1 MVHPVQVGKRTR
13 MSFGKVKDVTEMP
26 NLIEVQLDSYQWFL
40 DEGLHE
46 VFEDIN
52 PITNFTGNLVLEFV
66 DYKLDMENIKYS
78 VEECKERDA
87 TYAAPLKVSV
97 RLQNNETGEIKEQEV
112 FMGDFPLMT
121 EQGTFVINGA
131 ERVIVSQLVRS
142 PGVYYNYSI
151 DKSGKKLY
159 SATVIPNRGAWLE
172 YETDS
177 NDIIYVR
184 IDKTRKLPITILA
197 RAMGFGSD
205 QELLDFFGEEERLRA
220 SIEKD
225 NTKTKEEALLEIYK
239 RLRPGEPPTVDSAIS
254 LIDTLFFDAKRYDL
268 SRVGRYKFNRK
279 LALNLRIA
287 NQVSA
292 GDIVN
297 PQTGEIMV
305 EKNQK
310 ISRLMAEEIQNAGVK
325 SVDLLIEDKVVR
337 VISNHFVDIN
347 KQVSF
352 DISDL
357 GIKEFCISS
366 CGEFIENPKYLKK
379 SLNKLAK
386 LQRELSRK
394 TIGSLNRNKARLKV
408 ARLQEHIANQRND
421 FLQKLSTKLIKE
433 NDIICIEDLQVKNMI
448 RNRKL
453 SRLISD
459 VSWSEFIRQL
469 EYKANWYGRQ
479 IVKVG
484 KFFASSQI
492 CNKCG
497 YKNEEVKDLNIRE
510 WICPSCNETH
520 DRDINASINILK
532 EGLRLITIQNK

>member
-1 MVHPVQVGKRTR
+1 MKKAYKFRMYPNKKQQELINKTFGCCRFVYNKYLAKR
-13 MSFGKVKDVTEMP
+13 
-26 NLIEVQLDSYQWFL
+26 IEVYKNDKETFTYKQCSSDLTNLKKELKWLKEPDKFSLQNALKDLDNAYKKFFKEKAGFPKFKSKKINRFLYNKYLAKRIEVYKNDKETFTYKQCSSDLTNLKKELKWLKEPDKFSLQNALKDLDNAYKKFFKEKAGFPKFKSKKINRFSYK
-40 DEGLHE
+40 
-46 VFEDIN
+46 
-52 PITNFTGNLVLEFV
+52 TNFTNGN
-66 DYKLDMENIKYS
+66 
-78 VEECKERDA
+78 
-87 TYAAPLKVSV
+87 
-97 RLQNNETGEIKEQEV
+97 
-112 FMGDFPLMT
+112 
-121 EQGTFVINGA
+121 
-131 ERVIVSQLVRS
+131 IVYCGQH
-142 PGVYYNYSI
+142 I
-151 DKSGKKLY
+151 
-159 SATVIPNRGAWLE
+159 
-172 YETDS
+172 
-177 NDIIYVR
+177 
-184 IDKTRKLPITILA
+184 KLPKLGMVKVRDKQVPKGRILNATI
-197 RAMGFGSD
+197 S
-205 QELLDFFGEEERLRA
+205 
-220 SIEKD
+220 
-225 NTKTKEEALLEIYK
+225 KE
-239 RLRPGEPPTVDSAIS
+239 PS
-254 LIDTLFFDAKRYDL
+254 
-268 SRVGRYKFNRK
+268 GRYY
-279 LALNLRIA
+279 
-287 NQVSA
+287 VSLCCT
-292 GDIVN
+292 D
-297 PQTGEIMV
+297 
-305 EKNQK
+305 
-310 ISRLMAEEIQNAGVK
+310 
-325 SVDLLIEDKVVR
+325 
-337 VISNHFVDIN
+337 VDIEAFEN
-347 KQVSF
+347 TNNQ
-352 DISDL
+352 IGLDL